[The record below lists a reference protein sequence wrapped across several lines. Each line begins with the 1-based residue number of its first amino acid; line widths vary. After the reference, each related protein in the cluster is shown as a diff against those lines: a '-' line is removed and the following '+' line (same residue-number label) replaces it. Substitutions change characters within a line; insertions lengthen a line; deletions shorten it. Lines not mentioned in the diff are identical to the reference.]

1 LRIKLQVLCL
11 IQVGVRYIFIMPELN
26 SKVQG
31 KGIWSRITLDELI
44 GAIASLNDRV
54 NGLKNESWRL
64 NNKNKQATSLWAE
77 VIQKLKLENT
87 ESIRH
92 SLYKIWH
99 LKRHNIDK
107 LVENQLKSIGQ
118 HENDLNDGNID
129 KISDFSDKKCTTTD
143 LYPNLSLS
151 LPVKPKTRS
160 SESDNNDNNNT
171 QNEPTEEISFVLSA
185 AEWKAAFSRTNRKMN
200 SGWTKIF
207 YEKLKI
213 CGITC
218 VIAFKKS
225 HVKVG
230 NRKRN
235 CKYFWCRA
243 KCTMT
248 RLSWKVNSVINRARR
263 ELSGTVIGTIG
274 TIKLVNGEIL

>member
-1 LRIKLQVLCL
+1 
-11 IQVGVRYIFIMPELN
+11 M
-26 SKVQG
+26 
-31 KGIWSRITLDELI
+31 
-44 GAIASLNDRV
+44 
-54 NGLKNESWRL
+54 
-64 NNKNKQATSLWAE
+64 
-77 VIQKLKLENT
+77 
-87 ESIRH
+87 H
-92 SLYKIWH
+92 ST
-99 LKRHNIDK
+99 
-107 LVENQLKSIGQ
+107 V
-118 HENDLNDGNID
+118 
-129 KISDFSDKKCTTTD
+129 
-143 LYPNLSLS
+143 YPNLSLS

-263 ELSGTVIGTIG
+263 ELSGTITGT
-274 TIKLVNGEIL
+274 NGASS